1 MLLLAIFFTFYPL
14 QLYTFEL
21 CNENENLRCGKSTD
35 NVTDNCKVHVNNNA
49 EDCRLSD
56 FSGGDNVKLNF
67 GDVILHFA
75 PDTSQNILSMNV
87 FPTLQ
92 WTKTLVKFSEYNNPK
107 TCNIYIVKKDSSS
120 LETLRYNCYLKEKS
134 LDEGKL
140 LEPILIEIN
149 SETDGQLAH
158 KKILFNIPD
167 NIYFKN
173 SAPLSKRNI
182 FSYIDFTNSNKIIL
196 KIQPLDPVYEVTHY
210 KVEVFREKEKQVIML
225 DVRLIAAYQKSFI
238 DFEYVTYS
246 EEGYYY
252 FAVSVIGK
260 HCPEDFCFKTLTPK
274 VHITRKGRPLVIGIV
289 GASFLI
295 PFVLFSFYL
304 WNHKY
309 RNQSGLIVEPIK
321 KVLILFKPSFEKH
334 NNVVSAIITAIEQF
348 SDPELIV
355 ERINLTKVQ
364 EKSVEK
370 FCSDNLILATH
381 IVYVNPPFID
391 DDASGLDYMTFNFLK
406 EETKKK
412 SSNKK
417 LIVVRLSYSKKD
429 VPSILSRATHF
440 DLLQDFFGFINV
452 FNTVEI
458 HSDYSKH
465 PVYVDLDGKIEE
477 AAKEARFLRNVPEI
491 VVTDECEEPTEID
504 GLI

>member
-1 MLLLAIFFTFYPL
+1 MLLLAIFFILCPL
-14 QLYTFEL
+14 ELYSFEL
-21 CNENENLRCGKSTD
+21 CNENENLKCGKSTD
-35 NVTDNCKVHVNNNA
+35 NVTDNCKIHVNNNT
-49 EDCRLSD
+49 EDCRLYD

-67 GDVILHFA
+67 GDVFLHLM
-75 PDTSQNILSMNV
+75 PETSQNILSMNV
-87 FPTLQ
+87 FPTLR
-92 WTKTLVKFSEYNNPK
+92 WTKTLVKFSEYNK
-107 TCNIYIVKKDSSS
+107 QKSCNIYIVEKFSSS
-120 LETLRYNCYLKEKS
+120 LETLRYNCYWKEKAGDKI
-134 LDEGKL
+134 LDS
-140 LEPILIEIN
+140 ILIEIN

-167 NIYFKN
+167 TLYFKN
-173 SAPLSKRNI
+173 SVPLPKRKI
-182 FSYIDFTNSNKIIL
+182 FSYIDFTNSNRIIL
-196 KIQPLDPVYEVTHY
+196 KIQPLDPIYEITHY
-210 KVEVFREKEKQVIML
+210 KVEVFREKEKQIIML
-225 DVRLIAAYQKSFI
+225 DVRLIAAHQKSFI
-238 DFEYVTYS
+238 DFEYTTYS

-260 HCPEDFCFKTLTPK
+260 HCPEDFCFRTLTPK
-274 VHITRKGRPLVIGIV
+274 VHIARKGRPLVIGIV

-309 RNQSGLIVEPIK
+309 RNHSGLIVEPIK
-321 KVLILFKPSFEKH
+321 KVVVLFKPSFEKH
-334 NNVVSAIITAIEQF
+334 NDVVSGIITAIEQF
-348 SDPELIV
+348 SEPEVIV
-355 ERINLTKVQ
+355 ERINLSKVQ

-381 IVYVNPPFID
+381 IVYVNPPFVD
-391 DDASGLDYMTFNFLK
+391 DDAPGLDYMTFNFLK

-412 SSNKK
+412 TSDKK

-429 VPSILSRATHF
+429 VPSILSPAIHF
-440 DLLQDFFGFINV
+440 DLLQDLFGFINI

-458 HSDYSKH
+458 HSDYTKH
-465 PVYVDLDGKIEE
+465 PVYVELAKKIEE
-477 AAKEARFLRNVPEI
+477 AAREARFLRNVPEI